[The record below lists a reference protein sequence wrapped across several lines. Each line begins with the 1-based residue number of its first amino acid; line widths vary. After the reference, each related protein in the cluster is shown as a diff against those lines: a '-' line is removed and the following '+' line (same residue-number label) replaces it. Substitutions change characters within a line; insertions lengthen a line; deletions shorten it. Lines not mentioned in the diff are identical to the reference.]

1 MRCTDQ
7 ETVFSIDF
15 DVSLSFLLFGPCSVP
30 VLKNKIQSP
39 LLPHRRLQST
49 RPQDSSDEEML
60 ASEDELGASIG
71 GSGVSMING
80 TVEAGKT
87 TANAT
92 THNRFTNIENFA
104 DGMTQSLLCNELVN
118 SKVDHV
124 CNTGQSKKGENV
136 ELDSVL

>member
-1 MRCTDQ
+1 MRFTDQ

-80 TVEAGKT
+80 GTVEAGKT
-87 TANAT
+87 TGNAT
-92 THNRFTNIENFA
+92 THNRSEHPTLRMVHDA
-104 DGMTQSLLCNELVN
+104 ELQ
-118 SKVDHV
+118 
-124 CNTGQSKKGENV
+124 G
-136 ELDSVL
+136 